1 MMILSAPSISAGLV
15 SSEQTPASFATTF
28 LFIAILLLAARLSG
42 LVERFGQPAVVGE
55 LIIGIILG
63 NLVLFGF
70 HFFDSLKQDIII
82 LFLAEL
88 GVVILLFQ
96 IGLESS
102 IEDMKKV
109 GWQAFLVAV
118 VGVIVPFLLGT
129 FVVGPWL
136 LPQVSFNGYLFLGAT
151 LTATSVGI
159 TARLFKDLRVLKMR
173 EAQIVLGAAV
183 IDDILGLIILAVVSG
198 IATSGRISFLSIIW
212 IFLKAVLFFIGA
224 IIIGELTAPLLGKWL
239 SKINAAIGMKFTL
252 GISFALLFAFLAQ
265 AIGLAAIV
273 GAFAAGLVLKPVHLR
288 HFKDSVMIEELKQ
301 HAQKLDPYPKQHIKQ
316 IIEKHA
322 DHHIKELIEP
332 LAMLMVPLFFVI
344 TGFMVDMTTL
354 LDFETL
360 IIAICITLVAVAG
373 KVIAGY
379 VVPKSNSLVIGFGM
393 VPRGEVGLIFATIG
407 KGLGVVSDQIF
418 SVIIV
423 TIILTTIIG
432 PIALQYLLK
441 THRVAEINH
450 NNT

>member
-1 MMILSAPSISAGLV
+1 MIES
-15 SSEQTPASFATTF
+15 ATTF
-28 LFIAILLLAARLSG
+28 LFIAILLIAAKISG

-55 LIIGIILG
+55 LVIGIILG
-63 NLVLFGF
+63 NLALLGIP
-70 HFFDSLKQDIII
+70 FFDSLKQDTII
-82 LFLAEL
+82 LFLSEL

-109 GWQAFLVAV
+109 GWQAFFVAV
-118 VGVIVPFLLGT
+118 AGVIAPFALGT

-136 LPQVSFNGYLFLGAT
+136 LPEVSFNGQLFLGAT

-159 TARLFKDLRVLKMR
+159 TARLFKDLNILNSS
-173 EAQIVLGAAV
+173 EAKIVLGAAV

-198 IATSGRISFLSIIW
+198 IATTGTISFLSVGW
-212 IFLKAVLFFIGA
+212 IFIKAILFLVGA
-224 IIIGELTAPLLGKWL
+224 IFIGELSAPHLGKWL
-239 SKINAAIGMKFTL
+239 SKINTSVGMKFTL
-252 GISFALLFAFLAQ
+252 AVSFALVFAFLAQ
-265 AIGLAAIV
+265 LIGLAAIV
-273 GAFAAGLVLKPVHLR
+273 GAFAAGLVLKPVHFR
-288 HFKDSVMIEELKQ
+288 HFKDSTMIEELKQ
-301 HAQKLDPYPKQHIKQ
+301 HVQMLDPYPKQHLKQ

-332 LAMLMVPLFFVI
+332 LALLMVPLFFII
-344 TGFMVDMTTL
+344 TGFMVEITTL
-354 LDFETL
+354 FNIETV
-360 IIAICITLVAVAG
+360 IIAICITLIAVLG

-379 VVPKSNSLVIGFGM
+379 IIPKANNLVIGFGM

-407 KGLGVVSDQIF
+407 KGLGVVSDQVF

-432 PIALQYLLK
+432 PIVLQYLLK
-441 THRVAEINH
+441 NQGTEKFYK
-450 NNT
+450 